1 MHNQFFKHYD
11 FINFT
16 VLDSKFT
23 LIFDENFTKKSN
35 FEGVPLR
42 HSHEVWEIYFI
53 TSGELEVDVKNEF
66 RIYRAGTYTLIPPN
80 TDHCIVRVR
89 GEVSYASIR
98 MSYSVD
104 SGNSIETWINELIL
118 RNALGEI
125 EASEEMISCFAR
137 LQVLYRAY
145 KESDDGMIWNY
156 LDLSSQSMQFISCL
170 LRGVSDRAHFA
181 YSKLITQNN
190 LSPVIIEFF
199 MSYLLEND
207 MTITDLAQSLDY
219 SLSQTHRLLK
229 QKFGKTFRELVNES
243 RMQKAEYYLLRTDYP
258 IGRIAKLLKF
268 KDAKYF
274 NSFFKREAGMT
285 PYRFRKKHTYRILSD
300 VSQQENIQEGKE

>member
-11 FINFT
+11 FINFS
-16 VLDSKFT
+16 VLDSRFL
-23 LIFDENFTKKSN
+23 LIFDENFTQKST

-53 TSGELEVDVKNEF
+53 TSGEIEVDVRNEL
-66 RIYRAGTYTLIPPN
+66 RIYHAGTYTFIPPN
-80 TDHCIVRVR
+80 TDHCIVRVY
-89 GEVSYASIR
+89 GDVSYASIR
-98 MSYSVD
+98 MSYTVD
-104 SGNSIETWINELIL
+104 SGNSIETWINELFL
-118 RNALGEI
+118 RNALE
-125 EASEEMISCFAR
+125 ELKASDETLSCFAR
-137 LQVLYRAY
+137 LQMLYRAY
-145 KESDDGMIWNY
+145 KESNDGRIWSY
-156 LDLSSQSMQFISCL
+156 LDLTSQSMQFISCI
-170 LRGVSDRAHFA
+170 LRGISDRAHFA
-181 YSKLITQNN
+181 YGKLITQNN

-207 MTITDLAQSLDY
+207 MTITDLAQNLDY

-258 IGRIAKLLKF
+258 IGQIARLLNF

-274 NSFFKREAGMT
+274 NSFFKREAGIT
-285 PYRFRKKHTYRILSD
+285 PYRFRKEHMYRIQTDISKF
-300 VSQQENIQEGKE
+300 EKPEEGNV